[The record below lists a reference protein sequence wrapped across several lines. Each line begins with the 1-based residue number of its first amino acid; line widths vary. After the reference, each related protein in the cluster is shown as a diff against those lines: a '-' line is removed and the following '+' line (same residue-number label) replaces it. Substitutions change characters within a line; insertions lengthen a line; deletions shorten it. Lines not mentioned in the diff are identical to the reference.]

1 MVGPVIVLNLILP
14 TADIVSDLLTVIK
27 LYVGAYGCYRSDL
40 VLEQY
45 NACENNPMEY
55 CTTNTSTIGEQHQ
68 HAWCQL
74 SGNNETYT
82 CDGFY
87 NLWDKCRANPR
98 GFSEDPENVDASFTH
113 GILRHLKFAT
123 MLLGKFYNYYLYSF
137 NLTCIL
143 FSPLHTFVFDELLYL
158 VQIGEEQNKNFLFC
172 IVFSVSSTR

>member
-1 MVGPVIVLNLILP
+1 MIIGSAKIIPWNIAP
-14 TADIVSDLLTVIK
+14 
-27 LYVGAYGCYRSDL
+27 
-40 VLEQY
+40 Q
-45 NACENNPMEY
+45 M
-55 CTTNTSTIGEQHQ
+55 TNTSTIGEHQ

-98 GFSEDPENVDASFTH
+98 GFSEDPENVDSSFTH
-113 GILRHLKFAT
+113 GILRHPKFAT

-172 IVFSVSSTR
+172 IVVKLRQGSGKDRQGMAVKAKGLKD